1 MGAPALRGRPDDI
14 HACDEIPEPDLN
26 DVDSM
31 EDFFHAVR
39 WPEGICC
46 PSCGSGGAYRLSLTT
61 VQRRRYKCKACRR
74 QFSVTKGT
82 ILEGSK
88 LSLADWVRTL
98 RLLCATPDGLTI
110 TELQRELKVSYAAA
124 QNALDR
130 IDYARRREPLRTLLA
145 GDTP

>member
-1 MGAPALRGRPDDI
+1 MGAPALRGRPHDI

-39 WPEGICC
+39 WPEGISC
-46 PSCGSGGAYRLSLTT
+46 PACGGRVAYRLSLST
-61 VQRRRYKCKACRR
+61 VQRRRYKCKTCRR

-98 RLLCATPDGLTI
+98 RLLCARPGGLTI
-110 TELQRELKVSYAAA
+110 TELQRELNVSYAAA

-130 IDYARRREPLRTLLA
+130 IDYASRREPLRSLLA
-145 GDTP
+145 GGAP